1 MPVIIKFA
9 ENKSILL
16 GVKKYS
22 DKEVSSPALS
32 TKAFN
37 YVRGFFVLIFF
48 KSHGNLCNQ

>member
-1 MPVIIKFA
+1 MPIIINFV

-32 TKAFN
+32 TKASN
-37 YVRGFFVLIFF
+37 LVRGFFVLT
-48 KSHGNLCNQ
+48 